1 MIEPIEDQDDH
12 DDGDRDDRD
21 RSDNYDHQDNQSTLS
36 VTRTTAT
43 TIRTTATA
51 RRPRGGHKKTIKK
64 LISSKYWRIQEDSQ
78 NACVFPWCWR
88 MQDGI
93 QRSTGV
99 TNHYNHSS
107 LLPTLEPRSA
117 ILSTTLLGEYTF
129 HVGQISVRLLRGL
142 DRRKVERSLGAVS
155 EACLGKMWAS

>member
-1 MIEPIEDQDDH
+1 M
-12 DDGDRDDRD
+12 
-21 RSDNYDHQDNQSTLS
+21 LS
-36 VTRTTAT
+36 
-43 TIRTTATA
+43 
-51 RRPRGGHKKTIKK
+51 
-64 LISSKYWRIQEDSQ
+64 
-78 NACVFPWCWR
+78 CFPWYWH

-99 TNHYNHSS
+99 TNHYNQ
-107 LLPTLEPRSA
+107 LPTLEPRSA

-129 HVGQISVRLLRGL
+129 HVGQMSVRLLRGL